1 MRQKS
6 KIWSGKWVV
15 SLLKHEFRVRKG
27 SSLFLLYCFGVGIFL
42 ILIMST
48 RQRAF
53 LLNLVFS
60 VCHAQVNT
68 KIISIQLFTCGVE
81 IANTNHEREIRMK
94 YFQRARCSHESE
106 ILSCG
111 LVSSILS
118 SLSLSKNRALTQY
131 FAFSTEIFSQFII
144 YKWIDMNT
152 LEESSLLWIVHQPL
166 WVAVACSYHHIMFIT
181 STFLMA
187 SGHVIFWQFAFKY
200 ACSSTKSLVIVCKT
214 KEEGWSVGKKQVAIF
229 GRNWG
234 QSHIE
239 TVQ

>member
-1 MRQKS
+1 MWQKS

-94 YFQRARCSHESE
+94 YFQRARCSYESE
-106 ILSCG
+106 ILSCMWISFFDSFIA
-111 LVSSILS
+111 VVVKEPRSYTIFRILDG
-118 SLSLSKNRALTQY
+118 NFLT
-131 FAFSTEIFSQFII
+131 IH
-144 YKWIDMNT
+144 N
-152 LEESSLLWIVHQPL
+152 L
-166 WVAVACSYHHIMFIT
+166 
-181 STFLMA
+181 
-187 SGHVIFWQFAFKY
+187 
-200 ACSSTKSLVIVCKT
+200 
-214 KEEGWSVGKKQVAIF
+214 QV
-229 GRNWG
+229 NWHEYTRG
-234 QSHIE
+234 E
-239 TVQ
+239 